1 MVGFDFD
8 ISTLEF
14 NQIICKQNPESRSVP
29 THLTIT
35 LHEIHQQLESSL
47 PGRSGETRRAA
58 VESGEPLLQLYEE
71 EVAGVEPVRQ
81 EVEGLLALLHT
92 TVGPLSLGEA
102 GRGCCQP
109 GLDSG
114 GRVESR
120 AGRALVGGGGERGW
134 TASTGPRHFTTLTQA
149 NTEARVGTPPC
160 TGCPLKEGSC
170 FEGHIRG

>member
-14 NQIICKQNPESRSVP
+14 NQIKSKQNPESRSSP
-29 THLTIT
+29 PSAPPHLTIT
-35 LHEIHQQLESSL
+35 LHEVHQQLEPSL

-102 GRGCCQP
+102 GRGCC
-109 GLDSG
+109 
-114 GRVESR
+114 
-120 AGRALVGGGGERGW
+120 
-134 TASTGPRHFTTLTQA
+134 
-149 NTEARVGTPPC
+149 
-160 TGCPLKEGSC
+160 
-170 FEGHIRG
+170 